1 MSSSSLFDA
10 LAHTSVDS
18 FHLVSPVIT
27 TLTLGMCCQCYDY
40 VLTVLDVIAPPRC
53 TDSPKAQQTTDDSKH
68 HIHQSTV
75 TATTAYASLLSINRL
90 LPDSGKLVIN
100 QCWHRVRARASL
112 QYPTAISI
120 SSLLSSLLQYL
131 PSDNCRSLSKTAIS
145 LPALQALLALLAPLH
160 STPY

>member
-1 MSSSSLFDA
+1 MSSSSLSDA

-27 TLTLGMCCQCYDY
+27 TLTLRMCCQCCGY
-40 VLTVLDVIAPPRC
+40 VLTVLDVIAPPQW
-53 TDSPKAQQTTDDSKH
+53 TVSPKAQQTTDDSKH
-68 HIHQSTV
+68 HIHQLIV
-75 TATTAYASLLSINRL
+75 TATTAYALLLRINRL

-131 PSDNCRSLSKTAIS
+131 SSGNCRSLSKTAIS
-145 LPALQALLALLAPLH
+145 LPAFKPF
-160 STPY
+160 